1 MPCRTAALFLDFD
14 GTLVDLA
21 IRPEAVSVDRHTLD
35 TLRRLADCAD
45 GAVAIVTGRDIET
58 IDGYIA
64 PLRLPVAGAHGHVRR
79 AAGGRLHDT
88 PVDQQALDA
97 MADALGRFAAG
108 RPGLLVERKSK
119 SVALHYR
126 LAPALGPA
134 CRAAVE
140 AALKTAPGFA
150 LLDGKRV
157 YEIRSP
163 LADKGHA
170 IAAFMAEAPFAGR
183 RPVFAGDDATDEEGF
198 ELVNRQ
204 GGFSIKIGPGASAA
218 SYRLESPSDL
228 RAWLVTIVQQA
239 SGKGSR

>member
-1 MPCRTAALFLDFD
+1 
-14 GTLVDLA
+14 
-21 IRPEAVSVDRHTLD
+21 
-35 TLRRLADCAD
+35 
-45 GAVAIVTGRDIET
+45 
-58 IDGYIA
+58 
-64 PLRLPVAGAHGHVRR
+64 VRR
-79 AAGGRLHDT
+79 TAGGRLHDT

-97 MADALGRFAAG
+97 MTDELGRFAAV

-140 AALKTAPGFA
+140 AALATAPGFA